1 MSKPKGRLLLTWNEK
16 KHPEIVQF
24 FDSIEQGLY
33 SHHVREAI
41 KFYMKYKDQVDQL
54 KSAEGL
60 SKGLQLSVSER
71 DNSEIPINNIE
82 YNENNRVED
91 DYEEFNP
98 DMLEY

>member
-41 KFYMKYKDQVDQL
+41 KFYMKHNKGNDSTGDYKNSLQV
-54 KSAEGL
+54 E
-60 SKGLQLSVSER
+60 SVNV
-71 DNSEIPINNIE
+71 NSDGN
-82 YNENNRVED
+82 D
-91 DYEEFNP
+91 DYVSFDP
-98 DMLEY
+98 DDI